1 MMSKKATRDAFGDT
15 LLDIAIQDDAV
26 FAMDC
31 DLGGSTRA
39 AKIREADP
47 SRFIE
52 MGIAEQD
59 MVSTA
64 AGMASMG
71 KVVFVNS
78 FAVFLTGRAY
88 DQIRQQVALPRS
100 NVKLCASSSGL
111 TQGADGATH
120 QSVTDINLM
129 RGLPH
134 MVVLSPADAVQTDAI
149 IRFAHNLYGAG
160 IYSTSP
166 GMRQS
171 RSSLMIMCSNSTRS
185 RHSFRAPMSPLVAT
199 GPILEQVLEARKVL
213 TAEGYSV
220 GVYHVPTIKPF
231 DADSLKAIAQ
241 QVKLLA
247 TIEEHSVYGGLGSA
261 AAEVLSSI
269 PSHPPLARIG
279 VQDCFGESGSAEE
292 LLCKHKLDADGIVER
307 ITSELQQ

>member
-1 MMSKKATRDAFGDT
+1 MMSRKATRDAYGDT
-15 LLDIAIQDDAV
+15 LRDIAAEDHAV

-39 AKIREADP
+39 SKIREVDP

-71 KVVFVNS
+71 KIVFVNS

-149 IRFAHNLYGAG
+149 IRFAHTYKGPVYIRL
-160 IYSTSP
+160 
-166 GMRQS
+166 S
-171 RSSLMIMCSNSTRS
+171 RYATEQIFPDDYVFEFNQIETLRTGTDVALI
-185 RHSFRAPMSPLVAT
+185 AT
-199 GPILEQVLEARKVL
+199 GPILEQVLEAHTRL
-213 TAEGYSV
+213 TARGYSC

-231 DADSLKAIAQ
+231 DGDTLKAVA
-241 QVKLLA
+241 KTAGLLA
-247 TIEEHSVYGGLGSA
+247 TVEEHSIYGGLGSA

-269 PSHPPLARIG
+269 SSHPPLVRIG
-279 VQDCFGESGSAEE
+279 VQDCFGESGTAEE
-292 LLCKHKLDADGIVER
+292 LLCKHKLDAEGIVER
-307 ITSELQQ
+307 ITSELHQ